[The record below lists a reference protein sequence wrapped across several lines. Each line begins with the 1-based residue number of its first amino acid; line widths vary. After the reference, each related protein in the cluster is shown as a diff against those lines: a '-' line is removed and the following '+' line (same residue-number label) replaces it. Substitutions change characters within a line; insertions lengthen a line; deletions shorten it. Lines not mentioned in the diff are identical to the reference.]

1 MQAPNTFSLPQDLP
15 PEFGAIA
22 DGLIQL
28 TPSETALGEG
38 VKQLVKTKSLLDLL
52 TNERGGS
59 AVVSQVLGP
68 RYSYGTIDAYS
79 YAHGLL
85 PFFRSQRER
94 SKESADY
101 KALVSPEIT
110 IGESWKWTPESET
123 KEHNDAVV
131 RASFNALVEERSS
144 HAASYTH
151 IPKLGL
157 VLAAE
162 GKNRV
167 ALFRKLDLPIPAL
180 VSDQDY
186 PDAKRIRLIYLDQ
199 VAFAILDDRYAQRL
213 VSSELTRIILEPY
226 GVKVEKIWPESYPSL
241 ERVLDAFDRKAYS
254 ADSRFNDIDMQPVQ
268 YRQLAEETIVP
279 ASIMEFEK
287 GLRPSMLTI
296 GYGFAIAL
304 MLSVVTAMFWE
315 VRLISTVSLSG
326 AVTFYAA
333 LMLAFAPL
341 FRCQVQQLG
350 EDAAQRHRLDLIEK
364 FSRNNPN

>member
-1 MQAPNTFSLPQDLP
+1 MQAPNTFTLPQDLL
-15 PEFGAIA
+15 PEFGTFA
-22 DGLIQL
+22 DELIQL
-28 TPSETALGEG
+28 TPSETVLGQG
-38 VKQLVKTKSLLDLL
+38 VRQLVKTKSLLDLL
-52 TNERGGS
+52 TKERGGS
-59 AVVSQVLGP
+59 AVVGQVMGSH
-68 RYSYGTIDAYS
+68 YSYGTIDAYS
-79 YAHGLL
+79 YVHALL
-85 PFFRSQRER
+85 PFFRSPRER

-131 RASFNALVEERSS
+131 RASFNALVEEKSS
-144 HAASYTH
+144 HAASYTL

-186 PDAKRIRLIYLDQ
+186 PDAKRIRLIYLDR
-199 VAFAILDDRYAQRL
+199 ATFAILDDRYVQRL
-213 VSSELTRIILEPY
+213 ASPELTRIILEPY
-226 GVKVEKIWPESYPSL
+226 GVKVEKVWPESYPSL
-241 ERVLDAFDRKAYS
+241 ERIFEAFDRKAYS

-268 YRQLAEETIVP
+268 YRQLADETIIP
-279 ASIMEFEK
+279 ASLMDFEK
-287 GLRPSMLTI
+287 GLRPSLLTI
-296 GYGFAIAL
+296 FYGFAIAL
-304 MLSVVTAMFWE
+304 MLSVITGMFWE
-315 VRLISTVSLSG
+315 VRLLSTITLSL
-326 AVTFYAA
+326 AVTCYAA

-364 FSRNNPN
+364 YSRNNPY